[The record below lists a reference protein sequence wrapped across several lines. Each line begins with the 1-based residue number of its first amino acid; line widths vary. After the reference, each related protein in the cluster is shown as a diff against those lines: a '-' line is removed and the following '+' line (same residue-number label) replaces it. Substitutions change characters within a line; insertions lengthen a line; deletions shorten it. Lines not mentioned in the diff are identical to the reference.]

1 MDRYEVH
8 ISDEGLAAIDGEPL
22 VPAPGQSL
30 HEAVLDR
37 LQRYAAERA
46 EAVEATVNDSPDTSH
61 FVLEVSPDGSSR
73 VLTSTGTPEFDG
85 ESEDEAESDADV
97 EPEAETDPEAEP
109 VPVADP
115 DPGPAPD
122 PAPEPE
128 PEPGP
133 EAVARDAVAD
143 PTPAPRLPKPPTAL
157 GSAVATAV
165 ARATA
170 AARAAAEGRAG
181 ASGPATPSVP
191 TVVLPADLAGPVGR
205 IHALATVG
213 RLEEAHLLANR
224 LRESL
229 TEEAGAEDPR
239 AVEARAVEA
248 YVAHLRGDHREAT
261 VLALALARIRCRAG
275 DRRAA
280 EEVARAAAAWQRID
294 DDRAAV
300 AHGRE
305 LLHMWDRLHRRGLL
319 ASADAELADQVR
331 RRVDALEA
339 YV

>member
-1 MDRYEVH
+1 MDRYEVY

-85 ESEDEAESDADV
+85 ETEDEAESEGEPEPDADV
-97 EPEAETDPEAEP
+97 EPEADTESEAEP

-115 DPGPAPD
+115 
-122 PAPEPE
+122 APEPE
-128 PEPGP
+128 PGS
-133 EAVARDAVAD
+133 EAVSRDDVAD
-143 PTPAPRLPKPPTAL
+143 PTPAPPLPKPPTAL

-170 AARAAAEGRAG
+170 AARAAAEGRAA

-191 TVVLPADLAGPVGR
+191 TVVLPAELAGPVGR
-205 IHALATVG
+205 INALATVG
-213 RLEEAHLLANR
+213 RLDEAHILANR

-248 YVAHLRGDHREAT
+248 YIAHLRGDHREAT
-261 VLALALARIRCRAG
+261 VLALAVARIRCRTG
-275 DRRAA
+275 DRRAS